1 MRKGINKKVWIWI
14 AVGFV
19 LVLLVG
25 VGLVLFAFVKLEQ
38 ANLTKAPSYT
48 ADQYY
53 SKATDQMN
61 QGNFG
66 QAQVYLQAALA
77 QGDNNTYQSQLA
89 VVDYQLKEYSASI
102 AAYQKLVD
110 SGQDKAFAEN
120 GIGNAYRDWGKPQQA
135 QSAYRQAILADNQY
149 VAAYSNL
156 AILLYQ
162 QGDKAG
168 AKTVLDQGIAVTKQT
183 DLVTLEKNLIN

>member
-1 MRKGINKKVWIWI
+1 MSKGINKRVWIGI

-25 VGLVLFAFVKLEQ
+25 VGLVLFVFVKLEQ
-38 ANLTKAPSYT
+38 TNLTKAPSYT

-53 SKATDQMN
+53 SKATDQMS
-61 QGNFG
+61 QGNYG
-66 QAQVYLQAALA
+66 QAQVYLQSALA
-77 QGDNNTYQSQLA
+77 QGPNNTYQSQLA
-89 VVDYQLKEYSASI
+89 VVDYQLKEYEASI

-120 GIGNAYRDWGKPQQA
+120 GIGNAYRDWGKPQLA
-135 QSAYRQAILADNQY
+135 EAAYRRAIEADKQY

-168 AKTVLDQGIAVTKQT
+168 AKAILDQGIATTKEP
-183 DLVTLEKNLIN
+183 DLSTLQKNLIN